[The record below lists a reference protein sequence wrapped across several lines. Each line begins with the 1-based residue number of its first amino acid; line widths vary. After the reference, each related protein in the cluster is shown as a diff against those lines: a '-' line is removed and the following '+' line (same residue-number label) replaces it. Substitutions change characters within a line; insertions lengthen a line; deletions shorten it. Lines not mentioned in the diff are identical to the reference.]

1 MNKKKYPLLILTS
14 FLLFLFPFTSSAVA
28 LPASVDGQQLPS
40 LAGVVEAVE
49 GGIVNIST
57 SATQNYGRDSFGN
70 QFEQFFEDE
79 EFFHRFFKFDDRR
92 RERPSM
98 NLGSGVVYDAE
109 AGLILTNAHVLQNA
123 SQIRVTLSD
132 GRETYAEAVGSDPE
146 MDLALLKVNL
156 PNLTETNIGNSDDL
170 RVGDFVL
177 AIGNNYGLAAT
188 VTSGI
193 VSALGRSGLRLPQS
207 QYQEFIQTDAA
218 INPGSSGGALVNLRG
233 EVIGINTAIFA
244 PGGGNIGIGFAI
256 PINTAVSI
264 ADQIVQYGRVRRG
277 ILGIQFQELTQALAE
292 AFALQHMTGVL
303 VTRVQPG
310 SAAMQAGL
318 REGDIL
324 THVDGVKISDGSQLR
339 SLIALIRVGEKVDV
353 RYFRDGDWFENY
365 GIIGDREIR
374 RVSGADLSYLLD
386 GAEFANS
393 ENTGLNQESGIV
405 ISSVEKGSTAWTAGM
420 REGDFV
426 SEVNRAR
433 VRNIEDFKRAIVDFE
448 GVLMLKVHR
457 EGKAR
462 FMVIG

>member
-1 MNKKKYPLLILTS
+1 MNKKKHPLPILTLI
-14 FLLFLFPFTSSAVA
+14 LLFLFPFTSSAGT
-28 LPASVDGQQLPS
+28 LPASVDGRQLPS

-57 SATQNYGRDSFGN
+57 SGTQYHGRDSLGD
-70 QFEQFFEDE
+70 QFEQFFEGD
-79 EFFHRFFKFDDRR
+79 EFFQRFFKFDGRR
-92 RERPSM
+92 RGHPGV

-109 AGLILTNAHVLQNA
+109 AGLILTNAHVLHDA
-123 SQIRVTLSD
+123 SQIKVTLSD

-146 MDLALLKVNL
+146 MDLALLKVDL
-156 PNLTETNIGNSDDL
+156 PNLTETKIGNSDNL

-177 AIGNNYGLAAT
+177 AIGNNFGLAAT

-244 PGGGNIGIGFAI
+244 PTGGNIGIGFAI

-264 ADQIVQYGRVRRG
+264 ADQIVEYGRVKRG
-277 ILGIQFQELTQALAE
+277 ILGIQFQELTQALAQ
-292 AFALQHMTGVL
+292 AFALQQTRGVL

-310 SAAMQAGL
+310 SAAKQAGL
-318 REGDIL
+318 KEGDIL

-353 RYFRDGDWFENY
+353 RYFRDGEWFENY
-365 GIIGDREIR
+365 GIIGDRAIR
-374 RVSGADLSYLLD
+374 RVSGAELSYMLE
-386 GAEFANS
+386 GAEFENS
-393 ENTGLNQESGIV
+393 ENEGLNQESGIV

-433 VRNIEDFKRAIVDFE
+433 VRNLEEFKRAIVDF
-448 GVLMLKVHR
+448 GGTLMLKVHR
-457 EGKAR
+457 QGKAR